1 VGDKVF
7 RSVSELSGAL
17 AEGDYRAMAQALTN
31 MGAADEAV
39 DLDRFG
45 ADIEKVMVNLNS
57 VQPEM
62 TVTAN
67 QDDGS
72 VMGSLDFDETEVTG
86 LLLDFVDV
94 AENNGLKLP
103 REFGLLVKQ
112 SLYFDRY
119 MKIWRRILM

>member
-1 VGDKVF
+1 MG
-7 RSVSELSGAL
+7 
-17 AEGDYRAMAQALTN
+17 
-31 MGAADEAV
+31 GAADEAV

-72 VMGSLDFDETEVTG
+72 VVGSLDFDETEVTG

-119 MKIWRRILM
+119 MKILAPGLDVVNDDRIDMKRSSLSASGEG